1 MPGSSLVCFSPT
13 AWEGAHQA
21 PLLVPSP
28 APLLV
33 ERREDAD
40 GQLRRTAAVDQLEQP
55 VQIDRAAR
63 GQAGRELPVKPT
75 ERSRSVRQATT
86 EPDRGCSVAE
96 SSDPFRILPFATGLL
111 GFLLGRKGAIDVI
124 RKRPRGI
131 EPRADVDTV
140 EFIRD
145 VTFKMCDRDFDLD
158 LVESTYSDDSYIT
171 GTARPA
177 TSPAISRAGA
187 STASSTRASTDRSS
201 TSCSRSTIA
210 WSWRTRLG
218 CTATTGPPSG
228 WR

>member
-1 MPGSSLVCFSPT
+1 M
-13 AWEGAHQA
+13 
-21 PLLVPSP
+21 
-28 APLLV
+28 
-33 ERREDAD
+33 
-40 GQLRRTAAVDQLEQP
+40 
-55 VQIDRAAR
+55 
-63 GQAGRELPVKPT
+63 
-75 ERSRSVRQATT
+75 RQATT

-158 LVESTYSDDSYIT
+158 LVESTYSDDFVHHGNGATSDKAGYLTRGREYRKQYASID
-171 GTARPA
+171 RPA
-177 TSPAISRAGA
+177 FDELFAVD
-187 STASSTRASTDRSS
+187 DRVVV
-201 TSCSRSTIA
+201 A
-210 WSWRTRLG
+210 YALG